1 MWFMVKSA
9 MFILKLHY
17 IKVKGTLYF
26 SPEHFI
32 AKSNL
37 IVFFV
42 FFSSSELNACASEF
56 YRSIVV
62 RCPCVCKLFYIL
74 DYLSTTNQ

>member
-1 MWFMVKSA
+1 MWLKVKSA

-17 IKVKGTLYF
+17 IKVQGTFYF

-42 FFSSSELNACASEF
+42 FLSSSELNACASEF
-56 YRSIVV
+56 YRPIVV
-62 RCPCVCKLFYIL
+62 RCLGICKLF
-74 DYLSTTNQ
+74 